1 MATKQAE
8 QSNSSNVSSDAAATL
23 AALDAMVRKAAE
35 ETSNEA
41 ALANKEPRF
50 VIGWS
55 YDVYLRKNGLPP
67 SEAAAAQWRRFNKE
81 TAKAHV
87 SRMAELNAAGAK
99 TKCGRSAV
107 WNQKSKTYDT
117 ALTARVIEPDCR
129 DIDLVRT
136 AVIKAQAKAQESTA
150 QKLNYLGSIGG
161 RVEAE

>member
-129 DIDLVRT
+129 DIDLVVRPSLRRKPRLR
-136 AVIKAQAKAQESTA
+136 KARLKSLTT
-150 QKLNYLGSIGG
+150 
-161 RVEAE
+161 